1 MNLKFTDLYKIDNL
15 EDLIKELFIRAT
27 NKSVEDNRKE
37 GSYCRCYK
45 TPIPETYWGGEY
57 KNLDDLFIE
66 QMCKAEIVLAH
77 YLAQPI
83 KEKLPFY
90 DLICCAYPYINN
102 TIQKQLY
109 KDIIRYTKDEKMFDY
124 YSERI
129 VKLNRDESI
138 RGVQPE
144 AIPFIEGYE
153 NLPKSDNGKLNIY
166 GCDVVDALFK
176 DNALIL
182 TFKHSEY
189 SATPICSFKIKF
201 NDVCG
206 NIPFP
211 ICGKNG
217 WSTLGELTFKKSQYA
232 DKILFKVYDWHDK
245 EINIDASSIE
255 IFDCEVIYESLEDYY
270 KNECGFT

>member
-1 MNLKFTDLYKIDNL
+1 MEFTELYKINNL

-27 NKSVEDNRKE
+27 NKNIEEARKD
-37 GSYCRCYK
+37 SPYCWCYT
-45 TPIPETYWGGEY
+45 TPIPETYWGGEFR
-57 KNLDDLFIE
+57 NLNDLFIE
-66 QMCKAEIVLAH
+66 QMCKASIVLAH

-102 TIQKQLY
+102 KIQKQLY

-124 YSERI
+124 YSECI
-129 VKLNRDESI
+129 VELNKEESVCGI
-138 RGVQPE
+138 QID
-144 AIPFIEGYE
+144 AIPYIKGYE
-153 NLPKSDNGKLNIY
+153 NLPKSDSGKLNIY
-166 GCDVVDALFK
+166 GCDVVNALLK
-176 DNALIL
+176 DQTLIL

-189 SATPICSFKIKF
+189 STTPICSFKIKF

-217 WSTLGELTFKKSQYA
+217 WATLRELTFKKSKYCN
-232 DKILFKVYDWHDK
+232 KILFEVYDFHDSK
-245 EINIDASSIE
+245 IVIEASTIE
-255 IFDCEVIYESLEDYY
+255 ISDCKVIYESMQDYY
-270 KNECGFT
+270 KNEYGFE